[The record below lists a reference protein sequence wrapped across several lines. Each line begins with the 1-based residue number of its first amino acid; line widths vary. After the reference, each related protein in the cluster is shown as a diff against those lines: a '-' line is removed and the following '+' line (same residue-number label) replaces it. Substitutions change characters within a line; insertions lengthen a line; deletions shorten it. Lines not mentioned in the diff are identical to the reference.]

1 MNKIEKLLA
10 KATKKDRDKI
20 KSTVALVKSR
30 QWDNLD
36 IKKLS
41 GFDEWRVRVGK
52 YRIKF
57 YIRENNVIIYDIFR
71 RDDHSY

>member
-10 KATKKDRDKI
+10 KAIKKDRDKI
-20 KSTVALVKSR
+20 KSTVALIRSR
-30 QWDNLD
+30 QWNNLD

-41 GFDEWRVRVGK
+41 GFDEWRVRVGR

-57 YIRENNVIIYDIFR
+57 YLRENSIIIYDIFR
-71 RDDHSY
+71 RNSHSY